1 MSLPQ
6 MSFYGGVMIS
16 AVLLLRALL
25 GRKLPKHTFVVLW
38 GIVLLRLLAPVQIT
52 ASFSIYSLTED
63 LASSVWEKALTGKT
77 DGKQAYFYDGSPGA
91 SIWETLFGENGN
103 WGGETQTNADFDYGG
118 ELQTNR
124 NIEGQNTKDQ
134 NTEGSNGIG
143 ADCGVPVFTAVRYA
157 GTLVCSLGVLALY
170 INCLRMFRTSLPVEN
185 RFVWLWMRRHRL
197 RRFVKVRQSDRIATP
212 LTYGVLHPV
221 ILLPAKLA
229 EGENEKLTYILQHE
243 LIHIRRFDAAL
254 KLVMAAALCLH
265 WFNPLVWVMY
275 VVMNKDV
282 ELSCDERVLG
292 ELGAEAKRRYALA
305 LIEMEEKS
313 CAFLSLHSGF
323 GRNAI
328 EERIRGIMKY
338 KKTTWIAVVAAT
350 ALVFAVVLLF
360 VTSAG
365 EGESKN
371 SVQNTETDGGER
383 IPQDPLPGGTVK
395 MPEEQTVNAG
405 GTEEGNTGE
414 AEEGNTG
421 GAEEGNTEKNVEEKE
436 GSPGNMAGVQVPAWE
451 NVSFASEEYS
461 LTYTLEGMEETEA
474 AWLVYGQGY
483 CILIPTEG
491 WTMYAPDAWMA
502 EESEAVQLWVTH
514 YTGEDAESKSWEQIK
529 ETLTAEGYETFEN
542 TDLQLQRKS
551 DGKTTRVEIRKNGS
565 DIWGV
570 FYTFPDEAI
579 EGWGIRLAA
588 MAGHFGILPG
598 QDGTLSEAD
607 PKALEVVNAFVTA
620 FLKKDAETMQA
631 YMEEGLEVY
640 FADFAVND
648 PVIKEVKKRQHPQ
661 EEASERIGV
670 SVELKP
676 GSEADGL
683 AYMYL
688 QLEKQQEVWR
698 VISYSLEM

>member
-1 MSLPQ
+1 MSLLQ

-16 AVLLLRALL
+16 VILLLRALL

-38 GIVLLRLLAPVQIT
+38 GIVLLRLLAPVQIP
-52 ASFSIYSLTED
+52 AVFSIYSLTED
-63 LASSVWEKALTGKT
+63 LASSVWEKAFTGKT
-77 DGKQAYFYDGSPGA
+77 DGKQAYFYDGNLGA
-91 SIWETLFGENGN
+91 SIWEMLSGGNGN

-118 ELQTNR
+118 EMQTNQ

-134 NTEGSNGIG
+134 NMEGSNGIG
-143 ADCGVPVFTAVRYA
+143 ADRGVSVFTAVCYA
-157 GTLVCSLGVLALY
+157 GTLVCSLGFLALY
-170 INCLRMFRTSLPVEN
+170 INCLWMFRTSLPVEN
-185 RFVWLWMRRHRL
+185 GFVRLWMRRHRL
-197 RRFVKVRQSDRIATP
+197 RRFVAVRQSDRIATP

-282 ELSCDERVLG
+282 ELSCDERVLR

-313 CAFLSLHSGF
+313 YAFLPLHSGF

-360 VTSAG
+360 ATSAG
-365 EGESKN
+365 AGESKN
-371 SVQNTETDGGER
+371 SVQNAAADGGEQ
-383 IPQDPLPGGTVK
+383 IPQDPPAGGTVK
-395 MPEEQTVNAG
+395 TPEEQTVNAG
-405 GTEEGNTGE
+405 GN
-414 AEEGNTG
+414 
-421 GAEEGNTEKNVEEKE
+421 EEGNTEKNVEEKE

-502 EESEAVQLWVTH
+502 EGNEAVQLWVTH
-514 YTGEDAESKSWEQIK
+514 FTGEAAAFTEEEAGPKTWEQIK

-542 TDLQLQRKS
+542 ADLQLQRKS
-551 DGKTTRVEIRKNGS
+551 GGKTTMVEIRKNGS

-570 FYTFPDEAI
+570 FYTCPDEAI

-588 MAGHFGILPG
+588 MAGHFGILPD
-598 QDGTLSEAD
+598 QDGALSEAD

-648 PVIKEVKKRQHPQ
+648 PVIKGVEKRRHPQ

-670 SVELKP
+670 SVEMKP

-683 AYMYL
+683 VYMYL
-688 QLEKQQEVWR
+688 ELEKQQEDWR
-698 VISYSLEM
+698 VIFYGLEM